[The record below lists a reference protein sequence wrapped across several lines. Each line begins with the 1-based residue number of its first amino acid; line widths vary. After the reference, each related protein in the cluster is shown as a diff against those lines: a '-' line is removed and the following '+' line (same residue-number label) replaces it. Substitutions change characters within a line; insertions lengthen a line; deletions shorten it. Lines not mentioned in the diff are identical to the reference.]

1 MKENGD
7 NFTVVLQSSMFS
19 ADVLA
24 IDQITNVMYLY
35 DSNEKAIIMASLD
48 GTQRKTIL
56 DNLELV
62 VDIALHEEKGYLYFS
77 DYNRRLLGRVNT
89 DGSNLITFTSGSL
102 PPRVTGLAV
111 DKIEG
116 RVYFIDYNR
125 YKLESTDLDFNNYKL
140 LVQQT
145 YFARRRFWLIKG
157 RGFVVQP
164 RSLAILHD
172 KIYWTDTF
180 KRAIFQADKRF
191 GTEIEYITGGLN
203 HPQDLHVFSDRI
215 TNGKFL
221 RNRCRISYLQSKTIK
236 TMSYRQKYNQII
248 SEIIIHCTKNA
259 VSIKDFFSKCDQP
272 NSQKMADLIT
282 STEEVLNGK
291 LYFLCR
297 DC

>member
-1 MKENGD
+1 MNENGT
-7 NFTVVLQSSMFS
+7 NFTVVLQSINFS
-19 ADVLA
+19 ANVLA
-24 IDQITNVMYLY
+24 IDQITNIMYLY
-35 DSNEKAIIMASLD
+35 GSSEKAIVMTSLD
-48 GTQRKTIL
+48 GKHRKTIL
-56 DNLELV
+56 KDLEQV
-62 VDIALHEEKGYLYFS
+62 VDIALYEEKGYLYFS

-102 PPRVTGLAV
+102 SPRVTGLAV

-116 RVYFIDYNR
+116 RVYFIDYYR

-164 RSLAILHD
+164 HSLAILHD

-191 GTEIEYITGGLN
+191 GTGIEYITGGLDN
-203 HPQDLHVFSDRI
+203 PQDLHVFSDRI

-221 RNRCRISYLQSKTIK
+221 RNRCRISYLQSRTIK
-236 TMSYRQKYNQII
+236 TMSYRQKYNQ
-248 SEIIIHCTKNA
+248 
-259 VSIKDFFSKCDQP
+259 SIFRNHHSLHK
-272 NSQKMADLIT
+272 
-282 STEEVLNGK
+282 E
-291 LYFLCR
+291 
-297 DC
+297 